1 MERNAGPAGRARF
14 RRRGIVSWFLR
25 AQKGCFS
32 GAARR
37 GRAFTFP
44 FEKHQR
50 RFRRREGTAS
60 VPGMLTPSRHC
71 DSRAFH
77 ARQSRRILESGSL
90 APPPAALRRF
100 SPFSFVLAKENVPRP
115 VQKKTAFFIGLL
127 VRPAKTGLVS
137 SSCAGPL
144 ALPVRSRGI
153 CIAYAKSL
161 VQIGLLCATA
171 PLPLSRQK
179 KRVYAPA
186 EKKLATNA
194 RPSGSGARGTAGPLC
209 TLKSAPNVTNAAQA
223 SWTRQTMSAAGNS
236 QTGHHPMF
244 S

>member
-1 MERNAGPAGRARF
+1 MRP
-14 RRRGIVSWFLR
+14 
-25 AQKGCFS
+25 
-32 GAARR
+32 
-37 GRAFTFP
+37 T
-44 FEKHQR
+44 
-50 RFRRREGTAS
+50 
-60 VPGMLTPSRHC
+60 
-71 DSRAFH
+71 
-77 ARQSRRILESGSL
+77 
-90 APPPAALRRF
+90 
-100 SPFSFVLAKENVPRP
+100 FSFVLAKEKVNCPEGKRGAP
-115 VQKKTAFFIGLL
+115 GGKRAAPGTKENRFFIGLL

-209 TLKSAPNVTNAAQA
+209 TLKSVPNVTNAAQA

-236 QTGHHPMF
+236 QAAYHPMF